1 MIKKH
6 VVTSKQTKILK
17 EKLNNLSL
25 FTSIQLFL
33 VDIFFIQKLYQ
44 DNKTFILLQKIVF
57 IRCFI
62 ALYNKNIK
70 VYE

>member
-33 VDIFFIQKLYQ
+33 VDIFFIQKLLISGQQ
-44 DNKTFILLQKIVF
+44 DIYSSSKNS
-57 IRCFI
+57 
-62 ALYNKNIK
+62 LYTLFYRLIQ
-70 VYE
+70 